1 MQEGFQH
8 SLSLYLCFCF
18 PSSATQRV
26 PAASPSAHSIST
38 TTPDRTRFPRGS
50 SSRSTFHGEQLRER
64 RNATYNGPPA
74 SPSHETGA
82 FAHARRGTSTGII
95 SKITSKFVRRLVP
108 QFLSAQP
115 ITRAMIAKS
124 LRISSST
131 ACNVCK
137 FSQNAVLCVPFRTCL
152 VLLRC
157 IQYCSCLTSYSPVP
171 LLWKSKSM
179 LLNFLVH
186 ALQLKDKG
194 AASKLKSNELKQ

>member
-38 TTPDRTRFPRGS
+38 ATPDRTRFPRGS

-108 QFLSAQP
+108 RFLRERKEKPSLY
-115 ITRAMIAKS
+115 RAISAKS
-124 LRISSST
+124 LKMSSLSLKQMYIQSE
-131 ACNVCK
+131 C
-137 FSQNAVLCVPFRTCL
+137 CL
-152 VLLRC
+152 VCVFLSEPALFYFSVC
-157 IQYCSCLTSYSPVP
+157 IVTIMFDQLFCCFICKEQKNASQKHFCSCFTAKIQRCY
-171 LLWKSKSM
+171 
-179 LLNFLVH
+179 N
-186 ALQLKDKG
+186 
-194 AASKLKSNELKQ
+194 

>member
-1 MQEGFQH
+1 MNHKNKSVGDSGLKKKKKIEWVSCPVSLRNGCH
-8 SLSLYLCFCF
+8 VGGILAYSLSLYLCFCF

-108 QFLSAQP
+108 RFLREKKKKKKVP
-115 ITRAMIAKS
+115 S
-124 LRISSST
+124 L
-131 ACNVCK
+131 
-137 FSQNAVLCVPFRTCL
+137 
-152 VLLRC
+152 
-157 IQYCSCLTSYSPVP
+157 
-171 LLWKSKSM
+171 
-179 LLNFLVH
+179 
-186 ALQLKDKG
+186 
-194 AASKLKSNELKQ
+194 

>member
-108 QFLSAQP
+108 RFLREKNKQMEKKAQP
-115 ITRAMIAKS
+115 ITRAVIAKS
-124 LRISSST
+124 WRISSLS
-131 ACNVCK
+131 
-137 FSQNAVLCVPFRTCL
+137 
-152 VLLRC
+152 
-157 IQYCSCLTSYSPVP
+157 
-171 LLWKSKSM
+171 
-179 LLNFLVH
+179 
-186 ALQLKDKG
+186 LK
-194 AASKLKSNELKQ
+194 